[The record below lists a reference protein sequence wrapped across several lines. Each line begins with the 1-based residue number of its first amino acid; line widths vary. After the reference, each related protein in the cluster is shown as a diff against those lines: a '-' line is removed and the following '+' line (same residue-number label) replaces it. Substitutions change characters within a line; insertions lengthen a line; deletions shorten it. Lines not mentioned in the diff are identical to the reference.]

1 MVHDISQQG
10 YSAKEVYRLLGVN
23 KNQLFHWISTHRLLR
38 PDIDEGGGRGKKR
51 VLSRNNLLELTLII
65 QLLQYK
71 IDLKL
76 IKQIKAGMD
85 EWERFA
91 INKNGKWIEA
101 DIPRQKGSKRFDLYE
116 WAFET
121 GEEARFMLAL
131 EEGSYRLAL
140 IEDLPY
146 VSKKVPVILPPT
158 YIAIDVKKLAGLVMG
173 LIKKA

>member
-10 YSAKEVYRLLGVN
+10 YSAKEVYKLLGVN
-23 KNQLFHWISTHRLLR
+23 KNQLFHWINTHRLLR

-51 VLSRNNLLELTLII
+51 VLSRNNLLELALIK

-76 IKQIKAGMD
+76 IKKIKARID

-101 DIPRQKGSKRFDLYE
+101 DIPRQKGSKKFDLYE
-116 WAFET
+116 WAFEG

-131 EEGSYRLAL
+131 EERSYKLGL
-140 IEDLPY
+140 IEDTPY
-146 VSKKVPVILPPT
+146 ASKKVPLILPPT
-158 YIAIDVKKLAGLVMG
+158 YIVIDVKKLAGLVMEQ
-173 LIKKA
+173 IKKA